1 MKLFN
6 KNGSLIDEKGIKYK
20 VSDIL
25 DYGEEVF
32 LKIPSR
38 SLVLVL
44 CQNSIDSL
52 FIYINC
58 IERKVV
64 PILIDSHSD
73 SSLIENII
81 EIYKPDFIF
90 SPLSISNIFSNY
102 NNYNIF
108 KEYNILKNI
117 ENYDKKLDQSLS
129 LLLSTSGT
137 TGSPKL
143 VRLSLSNLVSNA
155 SSICN
160 YLSINDSDTAI
171 SSLPMNYSFG
181 LSIINSHLFAG
192 GSIVMTGESITQ
204 RNFWNLFNENKVTS
218 LSGVPYTFEILKKF
232 RLLNNEYPS
241 LKKITQAGGKLSN
254 ELIEYFANSSLSK
267 GIDLFIMYG
276 QTEGTARLS
285 YLSPEYITQKLGSI
299 GRPIPGGE
307 FYLVDRDGERI
318 YMPDVPGELIYTGPN
333 VMLGYADKLEDLQLG
348 DVNNGVLKTGDIA
361 YFDKDG
367 FYFIVGR
374 IKRFIK
380 IFGNRINLDEL
391 EQILK
396 KSGIDSACIGK
407 DNQLLVYLLNEDFI
421 LIVKDILFKKLG
433 IHLSAIEIRII
444 QSFPKNESG
453 KTLYSKLEI

>member
-6 KNGSLIDEKGIKYK
+6 KNGSVIDEKGIKYK
-20 VSDIL
+20 VFDIV

-32 LKIPSR
+32 SKIPSR

-102 NNYNIF
+102 NNYNIY

-192 GSIVMTGESITQ
+192 GSILMTGESITQ
-204 RNFWNLFNENKVTS
+204 RNFWNIFNENKVTS

-232 RLLNNEYPS
+232 RL
-241 LKKITQAGGKLSN
+241 
-254 ELIEYFANSSLSK
+254 
-267 GIDLFIMYG
+267 
-276 QTEGTARLS
+276 
-285 YLSPEYITQKLGSI
+285 
-299 GRPIPGGE
+299 
-307 FYLVDRDGERI
+307 
-318 YMPDVPGELIYTGPN
+318 
-333 VMLGYADKLEDLQLG
+333 
-348 DVNNGVLKTGDIA
+348 
-361 YFDKDG
+361 
-367 FYFIVGR
+367 
-374 IKRFIK
+374 
-380 IFGNRINLDEL
+380 
-391 EQILK
+391 
-396 KSGIDSACIGK
+396 
-407 DNQLLVYLLNEDFI
+407 
-421 LIVKDILFKKLG
+421 
-433 IHLSAIEIRII
+433 
-444 QSFPKNESG
+444 
-453 KTLYSKLEI
+453 